1 MGNLKE
7 LLALLAG
14 MAFVVLSVVVVA
26 AAWSGLEH
34 EFGWQIAMV
43 ALSVSVLLR
52 VFLPIPV
59 GVYLFAHGVLGFDV
73 ALSLSLAVPGLALI
87 FPWIPISIVNGTLGT
102 WRR

>member
-34 EFGWQIAMV
+34 DFGWQMALV
-43 ALSVSVLLR
+43 AFGISLLLR

-59 GVYLFAHGVLGFDV
+59 GAYLFAHGVLDWDV
-73 ALSLSLAVPGLALI
+73 LQSLTFATPGMLLV
-87 FPWIPISIVNGTLGT
+87 FPWVPISIFNGTVGS
-102 WRR
+102 WRA